1 MKKSYFLSYQDKK
14 FEDIKVDEVEKAY
27 KKIDYNW
34 LKLHY
39 KTCVGLAVF
48 TCVIEI
54 IMGFFLIDSDLVS
67 TTKRIF
73 IYKFIILPSLINFSI
88 AALSILTMK
97 SKRLSQK
104 QKIYEISLS
113 LVAMC
118 FVLFTVHITFTATH
132 YIFVIAIVMTTIYAD
147 YILTSIAASMSIVS
161 IIISELFIVW
171 DLDKVSIFESTHRL
185 SDFIISLFFLTA
197 FSVVCMVVIKFEREK
212 NIANIQVE
220 VEKKQ
225 LKQKLHIDE
234 LTGIFNRK
242 ALDSELNKVKEN
254 KDDVH
259 HIFVII
265 DIDKFKE
272 INDTWGHH
280 VGDICLVEFSKVLKK
295 YEDYFNAFR
304 YGGDEFCLLFRNLSM
319 EEVKLIC
326 DKIRYDISR
335 LQFEHYEN
343 LKITASFGIS
353 DFTSPVNEF
362 MNIFTQADKAL
373 YEAKKTRN
381 SIFVF
386 E

>member
-1 MKKSYFLSYQDKK
+1 MKKSYFLSCEDKK

-48 TCVIEI
+48 ACVIEI

-73 IYKFIILPSLINFSI
+73 IYKFIVLPSLINFSI
-88 AALSILTMK
+88 ATLSILTMK
-97 SKRLSQK
+97 SKLLSQK
-104 QKIYEISLS
+104 QKIYAISLS

-147 YILTSIAASMSIVS
+147 YVLTSIAASMSIGS

-197 FSVVCMVVIKFEREK
+197 FSVVCMIVIKFEREK
-212 NIANIQVE
+212 NIASVQVE

-242 ALDSELNKVKEN
+242 ALDSELNKVQET
-254 KDDVH
+254 KDEAY

-304 YGGDEFCLLFRNLSM
+304 YGGDEFCLLFRDLSM

-326 DKIRYDISR
+326 DKIRYDISK